1 MSLHI
6 SSFLQIK
13 LPAWDEICKHFYK
26 SATNL
31 FLAQQICEREQLIIG
46 NIMTTTILNEIGG
59 AFTPTLHLLLYSF
72 RDKVLVVQFA
82 KTNFP

>member
-13 LPAWDEICKHFYK
+13 LRTWDKICKYVYK

-31 FLAQQICEREQLIIG
+31 FLAQKFPEKAQSIIG
-46 NIMTTTILNEIGG
+46 NIAAVAILE
-59 AFTPTLHLLLYSF
+59 
-72 RDKVLVVQFA
+72 K
-82 KTNFP
+82 

>member
-13 LPAWDEICKHFYK
+13 LRTWDKICKYVYK

-31 FLAQQICEREQLIIG
+31 FLAQKFPEKAQSIIG
-46 NIMTTTILNEIGG
+46 NIAAVAVLEEIGCR
-59 AFTPTLHLLLYSF
+59 FTPICIL
-72 RDKVLVVQFA
+72 
-82 KTNFP
+82 FPS